1 MVEILR
7 YKIEEYEKKVFD
19 SCSLPIGTIRLLE
32 NERSRKIKLTR
43 WNRDYSAK
51 KETKNYLYIYGRL
64 TRTSFI
70 LMGSYSSECYLGEEK
85 EEEEENKKQKE
96 IRIKTV
102 LLMV

>member
-1 MVEILR
+1 M
-7 YKIEEYEKKVFD
+7 KQ
-19 SCSLPIGTIRLLE
+19 RL
-32 NERSRKIKLTR
+32 
-43 WNRDYSAK
+43 K